1 MNKKN
6 LFLLIFFISISISA
20 QTLYKFGDA
29 KGLFMSVGVGP
40 RFPINEFAKSQNLGV
55 GFDVTF
61 SYTDNAILPIFFYT
75 GIGFQHNPGKQDFYK
90 KSDYSSLST
99 NLLFVNSGVRYYFS
113 PLLEQV
119 ILLMPIVDVGVNF
132 GLFEKLH
139 QFKLE
144 RNKANYV
151 EEVFKGGA
159 HVGVGFSMFILD
171 VIAYYNYYPNNEY
184 ISFSLKANIPIFIKM

>member
-1 MNKKN
+1 
-6 LFLLIFFISISISA
+6 
-20 QTLYKFGDA
+20 
-29 KGLFMSVGVGP
+29 MSVGVGP

-99 NLLFVNSGVRYYFS
+99 NILFVNSGVRYYFS
-113 PLLEQV
+113 PLLEQI
-119 ILLMPIVDVGVNF
+119 ILLMPIVDAGVNF

-144 RNKANYV
+144 RNKANFV

-159 HVGVGFSMFILD
+159 HVGVGFSMFLLD
-171 VIAYYNYYPNNEY
+171 VIAYYNYFPNNEY

>member
-40 RFPINEFAKSQNLGV
+40 RFPINEFAQSQNLGV

-99 NLLFVNSGVRYYFS
+99 NLLFVNSGV
-113 PLLEQV
+113 
-119 ILLMPIVDVGVNF
+119 
-132 GLFEKLH
+132 
-139 QFKLE
+139 
-144 RNKANYV
+144 
-151 EEVFKGGA
+151 
-159 HVGVGFSMFILD
+159 
-171 VIAYYNYYPNNEY
+171 
-184 ISFSLKANIPIFIKM
+184 